1 MEARRVKII
10 AKVDR
15 PHFTYDILSIFHK
28 YDVGIIWMEVYSYI
42 AYIKLH
48 HIDPE
53 IWEKMKREFEEVD
66 GFQEVEEVDLIAFE
80 ERDIEMRRVLDII
93 PQGVTVLDRRGKIK
107 YLNKYAAERI
117 FKSTVNDITGKLINE
132 YIKDEKLGSFL
143 QQHQNIKPIINE
155 SIEVGNQNYLLNVN
169 PLINEENIFS
179 GYILA
184 FDDINK
190 LDGVI
195 NRYDNPITFKDIVG
209 ESNKMLDTINQAKLF
224 AISDSPVLITGESGT
239 GKELFARAIHNMS
252 DRKNKPFI
260 AINCAAMPDQLLES
274 ELFGYEHGSFT
285 GGKKGGK
292 AGIFEIA
299 DGGTVFLDEIGE
311 MPPHLQAKLLRVL
324 QEKKI
329 RKIGS
334 HKEISIDFRLL
345 SATNKNLEE
354 MVKNKK
360 FRLDLL
366 YRINIFTVKI
376 PPLQERKEDLPILVE
391 YFIKMH
397 SKRYDKNIVGIQQE
411 GMKKI
416 IDYNWPGN
424 VRELQNVLERAV
436 ALSTTKEILAKDII
450 FSSVIDDNGSV
461 VTNSLKD
468 SVANFEKKIIIES
481 LKNNDSI
488 RETARSLNVTH
499 TLLINRMKKY
509 NINKDEL
516 IN

>member
-42 AYIKLH
+42 VYIKLH
-48 HIDPE
+48 HIDHE

-107 YLNKYAAERI
+107 YVNKYAAERI

-184 FDDINK
+184 FNDINK

-252 DRKNKPFI
+252 DRKKTSP
-260 AINCAAMPDQLLES
+260 LL
-274 ELFGYEHGSFT
+274 
-285 GGKKGGK
+285 
-292 AGIFEIA
+292 
-299 DGGTVFLDEIGE
+299 
-311 MPPHLQAKLLRVL
+311 Q
-324 QEKKI
+324 
-329 RKIGS
+329 
-334 HKEISIDFRLL
+334 
-345 SATNKNLEE
+345 
-354 MVKNKK
+354 
-360 FRLDLL
+360 
-366 YRINIFTVKI
+366 
-376 PPLQERKEDLPILVE
+376 
-391 YFIKMH
+391 
-397 SKRYDKNIVGIQQE
+397 
-411 GMKKI
+411 
-416 IDYNWPGN
+416 
-424 VRELQNVLERAV
+424 
-436 ALSTTKEILAKDII
+436 
-450 FSSVIDDNGSV
+450 
-461 VTNSLKD
+461 
-468 SVANFEKKIIIES
+468 
-481 LKNNDSI
+481 
-488 RETARSLNVTH
+488 
-499 TLLINRMKKY
+499 
-509 NINKDEL
+509 
-516 IN
+516 